1 MTRMK
6 EKAVE
11 VIRRMPEDK
20 MAYVINILQNLDE
33 MSIDKDSDKQR
44 AKAALTDILNILTE
58 NADITTS
65 TEKRNC
71 SSGNGI

>member
-20 MAYVINILQNLDE
+20 MAYVINILQNLE
-33 MSIDKDSDKQR
+33 AMSIDKDSDKQR
-44 AKAALTDILNILTE
+44 AKAALTDILNIITE

-65 TEKRNC
+65 TERCN
-71 SSGNGI
+71 

>member
-11 VIRRMPEDK
+11 VICRMPEDK
-20 MAYVINILQNLDE
+20 MAYVINILQNLE
-33 MSIDKDSDKQR
+33 AMSIDKDSDKQR

-65 TEKRNC
+65 TEKYN
-71 SSGNGI
+71 

>member
-20 MAYVINILQNLDE
+20 MAYVLNILQNLE
-33 MSIDKDSDKQR
+33 AMSIDKDSDKHR

-65 TEKRNC
+65 TEKCN
-71 SSGNGI
+71 

>member
-20 MAYVINILQNLDE
+20 MAYVINILQNLE
-33 MSIDKDSDKQR
+33 AMSIDKDSDKQR

-58 NADITTS
+58 NTDITTS
-65 TEKRNC
+65 TEKCN
-71 SSGNGI
+71 